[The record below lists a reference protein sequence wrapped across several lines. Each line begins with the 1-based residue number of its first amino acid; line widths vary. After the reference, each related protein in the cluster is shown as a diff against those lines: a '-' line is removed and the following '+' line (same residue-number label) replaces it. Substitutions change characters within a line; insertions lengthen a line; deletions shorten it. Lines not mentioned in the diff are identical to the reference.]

1 LAFDKD
7 AKKKELNLAKKLLE
21 YGITVYKIDI
31 DPFNDVGEMTPE
43 QFLEHKKEA
52 SIVSMTDYLYQ
63 NLIF

>member
-1 LAFDKD
+1 
-7 AKKKELNLAKKLLE
+7 
-21 YGITVYKIDI
+21 
-31 DPFNDVGEMTPE
+31 MTPE